1 MLVRWQES
9 GDSHILE
16 ATKGESVQKGQAA
29 VLRAKEVIKL
39 RDRGAEDYPH
49 TCPLKA
55 RSLCSGCGRDVAR
68 LPALH
73 CRTHHRHR

>member
-29 VLRAKEVIKL
+29 VPRAKAVMKL
-39 RDRGAEDYPH
+39 RDGGAEDHPH
-49 TCPLKA
+49 TSPLKA
-55 RSLCSGCGRDVAR
+55 RSLCRGCGRDVAR
-68 LPALH
+68 PQALH
-73 CRTHHRHR
+73 CRTHHRRR